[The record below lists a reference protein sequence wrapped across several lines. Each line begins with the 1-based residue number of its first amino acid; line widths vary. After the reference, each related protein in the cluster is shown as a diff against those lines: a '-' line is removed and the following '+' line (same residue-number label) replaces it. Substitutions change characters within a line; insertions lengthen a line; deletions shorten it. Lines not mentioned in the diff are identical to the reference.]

1 MQTGERENHPYGEA
15 GKCKDCVQRM
25 MAQKMKIVIN
35 ALQYCPNGSGIA
47 VNLRELFGPF
57 TGLTGLPCRLILPK
71 DSPPF
76 PCADKTDVIFAP
88 CDYGEGL
95 RRILYQSFVLGKRY
109 CRDALL
115 LTVDSKI
122 PLVLPKTC
130 RVIPEITDLALFRM
144 AETYQRSRVL
154 LWKMQYRFLCRR
166 AERFIAISAFTKNEM
181 TQLLGIPQEKIDVVY
196 CAARQ
201 DIRRVSDEETL
212 ESLRSRYHLP
222 RHYILFLGNF
232 NPRKNL
238 ARLIRAFDRMKRETE
253 LPHELVIAGGQGW
266 KFSAEEALAGVA
278 AKKAVHFIGYVPDE
292 EIPALYSAAAL
303 FAFPTLYEGF
313 GIPLLEAQ
321 QCGTPV
327 LTSNVSALPEVGGD
341 GALYVNPYDEEEI
354 AKGMEKLLAD
364 RALCEDL
371 IRKGYRNAERFSWEA
386 SAAQLNQIIE
396 RLVGE

>member
-1 MQTGERENHPYGEA
+1 MIAEDY
-15 GKCKDCVQRM
+15 RM
-25 MAQKMKIVIN
+25 SGMKIVIN
-35 ALQYCPNGSGIA
+35 ALQHCPNGSGIA

-57 TGLTGLPCRLILPK
+57 TMLTKRPCQLILPK

-76 PCADKTDVIFAP
+76 PCADKTDVVFAP

-144 AETYQRSRVL
+144 ADTYQRSRVL

-201 DIRRVSDEETL
+201 DIRRVTDEETL
-212 ESLRSRYHLP
+212 ENLRVVKASMRKDGLAFWSTPSTISLS
-222 RHYILFLGNF
+222 LG
-232 NPRKNL
+232 
-238 ARLIRAFDRMKRETE
+238 I
-253 LPHELVIAGGQGW
+253 
-266 KFSAEEALAGVA
+266 
-278 AKKAVHFIGYVPDE
+278 
-292 EIPALYSAAAL
+292 
-303 FAFPTLYEGF
+303 
-313 GIPLLEAQ
+313 
-321 QCGTPV
+321 
-327 LTSNVSALPEVGGD
+327 
-341 GALYVNPYDEEEI
+341 
-354 AKGMEKLLAD
+354 
-364 RALCEDL
+364 
-371 IRKGYRNAERFSWEA
+371 
-386 SAAQLNQIIE
+386 
-396 RLVGE
+396 